1 VSSVGPSDTRR
12 SESTVAARRKMPSV
26 SRGGIGVEGA
36 ARLALSGTCLVVA
49 ALAVAS
55 WILVA
60 AAHVGDSYGVD
71 HVSGAWLALAQRLGE
86 GTLYPPLYD
95 GESFG
100 GTRFMP
106 IPIVLHGGLGYL
118 IGDYLVA
125 GKLIAYG
132 MMAAL
137 LLVVVLVLRRERCPF
152 PVAALLAAT
161 LLVTGTGL
169 GAATWIRHDT
179 LPVVL
184 QLLAVVCVA
193 WSASRRALLGAAA
206 LCALA
211 LAAKLS
217 AIWAPLAIGLWL
229 LVRDRSRLP
238 AFAVAFLGFAVAV
251 LGAFEAITRGR
262 LTDNVVGLA
271 FAGSRGLDSFDREQT
286 RLRLIFGDGLGPVRV
301 LVVLALVVVGAA
313 MWRRRM
319 TLYHVSLVV
328 SLLVLA
334 VVLTD
339 RGAWSNHLLD
349 LQVLSIV
356 VLGAAWGALAPLLR
370 TGGVLLVLA
379 ATIMAYAERVQPL
392 RAARALVEADS
403 SRLPGA
409 ARGLD
414 PRMRLL
420 SEDAYVPISLGQ
432 RPVVLD
438 PFMLWSITKRY
449 PADRDDLVRRLD
461 AREFDA
467 IVLFDRPEARRT
479 SSDVRLWY
487 DRHHFGREIVDA
499 IERNY
504 RAASKSGGKWIYQR
518 RSERRTVG
526 WSR

>member
-1 VSSVGPSDTRR
+1 MSSVGPSDTRR
-12 SESTVAARRKMPSV
+12 SESTVSAGREMPSL
-26 SRGGIGVEGA
+26 SRGGIGLEGA

-49 ALAVAS
+49 ALAVVS

-60 AAHVGDSYGVD
+60 VAHVRDSYGVD
-71 HVSGAWLALAQRLGE
+71 HVSGAWLGLAQRFGE

-106 IPIVLHGGLGYL
+106 IPISLHGSLGYL

-132 MMAAL
+132 TMAAL
-137 LLVVVLVLRRERCPF
+137 LMVVVFVLRRERCPF
-152 PVAALLAAT
+152 PVAALLAVT

-184 QLLAVVCVA
+184 QLLAVAAVTR
-193 WSASRRALLGAAA
+193 STSRRTLLAAAA

-217 AIWAPLAIGLWL
+217 ALWAPMAIGLWL
-229 LVRDRSRLP
+229 LARERSRLP
-238 AFAVAFLGFAVAV
+238 TFIIGFLAFSIAV
-251 LGAFEAITRGR
+251 LGFFEALTHGR
-262 LTDNVVGLA
+262 LTENVVELG
-271 FAGSRGLDSFDREQT
+271 FAGSRGVDSFAREQT
-286 RLRLIFGDGLGPVRV
+286 RLRLIVGDGLGPVRLLV
-301 LVVLALVVVGAA
+301 LLALLGAGLA
-313 MWRRRM
+313 VWRRRA
-319 TLYHVSLVV
+319 TLYQISLLVSLV
-328 SLLVLA
+328 VLA

-356 VLGAAWGALAPLLR
+356 VLGAAWRELSPLLR
-370 TGGVLLVLA
+370 PSLTLVVLA
-379 ATIMAYAERVQPL
+379 ATIMAYTERAHPI
-392 RAARALVEADS
+392 RAARALLEADS

-414 PRMRLL
+414 PHMRLL

-438 PFMLWSITKRY
+438 AFMLWSIARRD
-449 PADRDDLVRRLD
+449 PAARDDLVRRLD

-467 IVLFDRPEARRT
+467 VVLFDRPEARAT
-479 SSDVRLWY
+479 SADVRLWY

-504 RAASKSGGKWIYQR
+504 RAGYRSGGKWIYEPR
-518 RSERRTVG
+518 PRP
-526 WSR
+526 